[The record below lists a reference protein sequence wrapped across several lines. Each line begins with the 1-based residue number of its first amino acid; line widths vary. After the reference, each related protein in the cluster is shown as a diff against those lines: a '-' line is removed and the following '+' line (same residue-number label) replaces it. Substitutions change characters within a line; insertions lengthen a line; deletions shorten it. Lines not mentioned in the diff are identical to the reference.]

1 VVPTS
6 YYDFFEACATVAGA
20 LIGLLFVAVSISPD
34 KISGAHASAE
44 HQVRAGA
51 AFSALIN
58 ALIVAL
64 IALLPGQNLGV
75 ATISVAAVGLS
86 STIALAIVFYRNR
99 QGKIRMGQ
107 LLLLAVPHF
116 LYALELV
123 NGIALQGPSRDLG
136 DVGNQGGLMIGFFV
150 FAIARA
156 WELVGAT
163 GTNLVATVAGMAYG
177 AARREEPAPEPAQAD
192 DPGQE

>member
-20 LIGLLFVAVSISPD
+20 LIGLLFVAISVSPE
-34 KISGAHASAE
+34 KISGEHANAE

-51 AFSALIN
+51 AFSALTN

-75 ATISVAAVGLS
+75 ATISVGAVGLS

-99 QGKIRMGQ
+99 QGKVRPGQ
-107 LLLLAVPHF
+107 FLLLAVPHF
-116 LYALELV
+116 LYALEIV
-123 NGIALQGPSRDLG
+123 NGIALQGPSRHPGDL
-136 DVGNQGGLMIGFFV
+136 GNQGGLMIGFFV

-163 GTNLVATVAGMAYG
+163 GTNLVATVAGMAYQ
-177 AARREEPAPEPAQAD
+177 ATRREEPAAAPAQAD
-192 DPGQE
+192 DPDQE

>member
-6 YYDFFEACATVAGA
+6 YYDFFAACATVAGA

-34 KISGAHASAE
+34 KMSGAHANTE

-58 ALIVAL
+58 ALIIAL
-64 IALLPGQNLGV
+64 IALLPGEHLAV
-75 ATISVAAVGLS
+75 PVISVGAVGLS
-86 STIALAIVFYRNR
+86 STIGLAIVFYRNR
-99 QGKIRMGQ
+99 QGKIRPGQ

-116 LYALELV
+116 LYALEIV
-123 NGIALQGPSRDLG
+123 NGIALQGPGINLG
-136 DVGNQGGLMIGFFV
+136 DLGNQGGLMIGLFV

-163 GTNLVATVAGMAYG
+163 GSGLVSAVAGMAYQATHHQAP
-177 AARREEPAPEPAQAD
+177 AAEPDQDD

>member
-1 VVPTS
+1 VVPTN
-6 YYDFFEACATVAGA
+6 YYEFFAACATVAGA

-34 KISGAHASAE
+34 KISGAHASTE

-58 ALIVAL
+58 ALIIAL
-64 IALLPGQNLGV
+64 IALLPGENLGV
-75 ATISVAAVGLS
+75 ATITVAAVGLS

-99 QGKIRMGQ
+99 QGKLHPGQ
-107 LLLLAVPHF
+107 LLLLAVPHV
-116 LYALELV
+116 LYALEVV
-123 NGIALQGPSRDLG
+123 NGIALQGPGRHLSDL
-136 DVGNQGGLMIGFFV
+136 GNQGGLMIALFV

-163 GTNLVATVAGMAYG
+163 GSNLVATVAGMAYG
-177 AARREEPAPEPAQAD
+177 ATRQGEPKAEPAQAD

>member
-1 VVPTS
+1 MVPTS
-6 YYDFFEACATVAGA
+6 YYDFFAACATVAGA

-34 KISGAHASAE
+34 KMSGAHASTE

-64 IALLPGQNLGV
+64 IALLPGANLGV
-75 ATISVAAVGLS
+75 ATISVAAIGLS
-86 STIALAIVFYRNR
+86 STVALAIVFYRNR
-99 QGKIRMGQ
+99 QGKIRPGQ
-107 LLLLAVPHF
+107 LLLLVIPHF
-116 LYALELV
+116 LYALEFA
-123 NGIALQGPSRDLG
+123 NGIALQGPGRHLSDLS
-136 DVGNQGGLMIGFFV
+136 NQGGLMVGFFV

-163 GTNLVATVAGMAYG
+163 GTNLVATVAGLAYG
-177 AARREEPAPEPAQAD
+177 AARREEPEAEAAQAD

>member
-6 YYDFFEACATVAGA
+6 YYDFFAACATVAGA

-34 KISGAHASAE
+34 KMSGAHASTE

-58 ALIVAL
+58 ALIIAL
-64 IALLPGQNLGV
+64 IALLPGEHLSVPVISLG
-75 ATISVAAVGLS
+75 AVGLS
-86 STIALAIVFYRNR
+86 STIALAIVFYRKR
-99 QGKIRMGQ
+99 QGKIHPGQ

-116 LYALELV
+116 LYALEII
-123 NGIALQGPSRDLG
+123 NGIALKGPGINLG
-136 DVGNQGGLMIGFFV
+136 DLGNQGGLMIGFFA

-163 GTNLVATVAGMAYG
+163 GSNLVATMAGLAYG
-177 AARREEPAPEPAQAD
+177 AVRREDPAAEPAQDD

>member
-1 VVPTS
+1 MVPTS
-6 YYDFFEACATVAGA
+6 YYDFFAACATVAGA
-20 LIGLLFVAVSISPD
+20 LIGLLFVAVSISPE
-34 KISGAHASAE
+34 KISGAHASTE

-58 ALIVAL
+58 ALIVSL
-64 IALLPGQNLGV
+64 VALLPGQNIGV

-99 QGKIRMGQ
+99 QGKLRPGQ
-107 LLLLAVPHF
+107 LLLLAVPHV

-123 NGIALQGPSRDLG
+123 NGIALQGPGRHLG
-136 DVGNQGGLMIGFFV
+136 DLSHQGGLMIGFFV

-163 GTNLVATVAGMAYG
+163 GTNLVATVAGLAYG
-177 AARREEPAPEPAQAD
+177 AARREEPEAEPDQAGSPAQ
-192 DPGQE
+192 E